1 VAAPGRERSACRGEE
16 GAVSRS
22 QPWALDLPAHDIELV
37 AQHDQLDVLDL
48 CGPATANQQLQQG
61 YEDR

>member
-1 VAAPGRERSACRGEE
+1 V
-16 GAVSRS
+16 
-22 QPWALDLPAHDIELV
+22 LDLPAQNIELV